1 MKPLSTTSKA
11 IKMQTK
17 KEFLA
22 ERKIEYKKLKKANKL
37 ATKLESQISEIRSLG
52 YKLIVLGSRVKI
64 TIGK

>member
-1 MKPLSTTSKA
+1 
-11 IKMQTK
+11 MQTK

-22 ERKIEYKKLKKANKL
+22 ARKIEYKKLKKANKL
-37 ATKLESQISEIRSLG
+37 ATKLESQISEIRSMG